1 MKFRRYIASTH
12 LNHTSLKQ
20 LQSLSAKTDENKM
33 SINPMTIGVFR
44 IITRYRERGE
54 WAEREREGKASTVM
68 DSGAGSTVNSPRAG
82 ESFLVFPFKTLNWYL
97 TFYWVINTLLE
108 CYSLKLHLKTLQTFI
123 FLGVRTVSPQ
133 IYQPT

>member
-1 MKFRRYIASTH
+1 MT
-12 LNHTSLKQ
+12 
-20 LQSLSAKTDENKM
+20 
-33 SINPMTIGVFR
+33 INPMTTGVFR
-44 IITRYRERGE
+44 IITRYGERGE
-54 WAEREREGKASTVM
+54 WAERDREAKQVM

-108 CYSLKLHLKTLQTFI
+108 CYSLKFHLKTSQTFI
-123 FLGVRTVSPQ
+123 FLGVSTVSPQ